1 MITHDFSPFPAA
13 LAVQYNI
20 DDIGKMFAGTFLIK
34 KSFENLS
41 IWVSFIVYAKIA
53 PLLCSP

>member
-34 KSFENLS
+34 KVLK
-41 IWVSFIVYAKIA
+41 FIHLGQLYR
-53 PLLCSP
+53 LC